1 MVWGPF
7 SMFHQGLLMNSLLV
21 RLFVIVVNYAV
32 GSPFIEVLI
41 FYAKLYMS
49 KVFNCTVC
57 DIVGRS

>member
-1 MVWGPF
+1 
-7 SMFHQGLLMNSLLV
+7 MFHQGLLMNSLLV